1 MSTPASLG
9 YVMPAEWEEHARC
22 WMAWPCRESL
32 WGDRLD
38 DAREAY
44 AEVARAIAAFER
56 VTMICNSAD
65 VAEASLACGGGIEM
79 LSLPIDDSWVRDIGP
94 TFLVNRRPGAGGE
107 PLGGV
112 DWRFNGY
119 GEKYPDHANDAAL
132 AEQIIERVG
141 ARRFGVPFVLEGG
154 AIHVDG
160 EGTLIATEECLLH
173 PNRNRGLAKEQVEEH
188 LKAML
193 GVTKVIWLPYGYE
206 DDETDGHV
214 DEVACFVRPGVIL
227 AQTTNDPDD
236 GNFERFREN
245 VAALRAATDARG
257 RALQVVTVP
266 QPERQE
272 RGDGRRLTL
281 SYVNFCIA
289 NGGVVMPSFDAPQDD
304 RAFRTLRELFP
315 GRSVVQVRATDIV
328 QGGGGIHCITLQ
340 QPAV

>member
-9 YVMPAEWEEHARC
+9 YVMPAEWEPHARC

-38 DAREAY
+38 AARAAY
-44 AEVARAIAAFER
+44 AAVARAIAAFEP
-56 VTMICNSAD
+56 VTMVCNSAD

-79 LSLPIDDSWVRDIGP
+79 LALPIDDSWARDYGP
-94 TFLVNRRPGAGGE
+94 MFLVSRRPPAGGDG
-107 PLGGV
+107 LAGV

-119 GEKYPDHANDAAL
+119 GEKYADYNNDAAL
-132 AEQIIERVG
+132 AERIMERVG

-160 EGTLIATEECLLH
+160 EGTLIATEECLLN
-173 PNRNRGLAKEQVEEH
+173 PNRNRGLAKDQVEEQ

-193 GVTKVIWLPYGYE
+193 GVTKIVWLPYGYE

-214 DEVACFVRPGVIL
+214 DEVACFVRPGVVL
-227 AQTTNDPDD
+227 ALTTNDPDD
-236 GNFERFREN
+236 GNYERFREN
-245 VAALRAATDARG
+245 LAALRAAADAHG
-257 RALQVVTVP
+257 RALQVVTMP

-281 SYVNFCIA
+281 SYVNFYVA

-304 RAFRTLRELFP
+304 RAYRTLREVFP
-315 GRSVVQVRATDIV
+315 GRRVVQVRATDIV
-328 QGGGGIHCITLQ
+328 YGGGGIHCTTLQ
-340 QPAV
+340 QPEV